1 LGLVHLTSF
10 GWIVRLDGR
19 LSEEVTDLR
28 WWPLTHLM
36 EAASSW
42 WVKGPLFVAAALLC
56 EVLIKRSTMR
66 VPAVALVTLTSLLAA
81 SLVSTWAKA
90 VFERPRPPLAHVG
103 ISAIGQLPSSP
114 SFPSGHAATSFGAAV
129 ALAVLVPRV
138 RWWALGL
145 AALVAVSR
153 VYLGM
158 HFTADVAAGAVLGS
172 AVALLVVV
180 AARRLPPV
188 APHLCVRPTA

>member
-1 LGLVHLTSF
+1 MHLTSF

-28 WWPLTHLM
+28 WWPLTDLM
-36 EAASSW
+36 QAASSW
-42 WVKGPLFVAAALLC
+42 WVKGPLFVAIALLC
-56 EVLIKRSTMR
+56 DLVAKRAALR

-81 SLVSTWAKA
+81 SLVSTWAKT
-90 VFERPRPPLAHVG
+90 VFERPRPPLADVG
-103 ISAIGQLPSSP
+103 ISAIGALPASP
-114 SFPSGHAATSFGAAV
+114 SFPSGHAATAFGAAV

-145 AALVAVSR
+145 ATLVAVSR

-158 HFTADVAAGAVLGS
+158 HFTADVAAGAALGTAIALAVVL
-172 AVALLVVV
+172 
-180 AARRLPPV
+180 AARQLPPL
-188 APHLCVRPTA
+188 APHLGVRPTA